1 MLSKKII
8 ALVAV
13 AVPTAQS
20 FTVLADGGEH
30 EMAPDSTKWLEE
42 VSVTSI
48 KQSPDIRL
56 QPTSSTVLGQ
66 SRIERLN
73 IRTLKGVSEI
83 APNFYMPDYG
93 SRMTSS
99 IYVRGIGARMD

>member
-56 QPTSSTVLGQ
+56 QSTSSTCLAKAV
-66 SRIERLN
+66 
-73 IRTLKGVSEI
+73 
-83 APNFYMPDYG
+83 
-93 SRMTSS
+93 
-99 IYVRGIGARMD
+99 